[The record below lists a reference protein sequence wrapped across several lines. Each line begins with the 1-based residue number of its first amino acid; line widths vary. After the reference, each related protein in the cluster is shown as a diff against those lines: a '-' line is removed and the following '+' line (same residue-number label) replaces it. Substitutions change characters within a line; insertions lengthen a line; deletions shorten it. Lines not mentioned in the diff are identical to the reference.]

1 MAKDASVTIT
11 ESQSAPQA
19 LTERIEKYDY
29 KSLQYPSDLGSER
42 FPHYVMFFI
51 NVNTKS
57 QYFEQ
62 NTPEGEST
70 RITAQREMTA
80 KTQQDVRDVAGMAMN
95 SAMNSAAGT
104 AAKEKIDKY
113 APPGAKEIG
122 AAVAR
127 VATKAIGNISLAKK
141 TSRTNTAIMLY
152 MPSTL
157 QQSFKQSYAGTSA
170 TEALGLIGAAS
181 QLGGQAA
188 AGYKTGGIDGLVNAM
203 ASNSGAVSEI
213 AGKGTDLLA
222 STGLVGKDL
231 SKLIMSGSGMAV
243 NPNEETLYQK
253 PEFRSHQFTF
263 DFFPRSVDEARNVRS
278 IIRTFKAHS
287 APELSKTTTSRY
299 FITPSEFE
307 IEYSINDGVR
317 PADAR
322 IGKVGVCVLEDITLD
337 YAPDE
342 FSVYHDKSHTH
353 IRMQITF
360 KEIEYITREMIEQEG
375 F

>member
-1 MAKDASVTIT
+1 MANDDSVTIT

-19 LTERIEKYDY
+19 LAERLDKYDY

-51 NVNTKS
+51 NVNTNS
-57 QYFEQ
+57 QYATKT
-62 NTPEGEST
+62 TPAGETTQST
-70 RITAQREMTA
+70 IQRQFA
-80 KTQQDVRDVAGMAMN
+80 SKAQQDVMDLATTVADNKYIKPVVDAAK
-95 SAMNSAAGT
+95 SAIGGSVLAAGT
-104 AAKEKIDKY
+104 EALS
-113 APPGAKEIG
+113 G
-122 AAVAR
+122 
-127 VATKAIGNISLAKK
+127 ISLAKK

-157 QQSFKQSYAGTSA
+157 QQSFKQSYAGVEA
-170 TEALGLIGAAS
+170 TKALGALGVVS
-181 QLGGQAA
+181 QLGGQAVE
-188 AGYKTGGIDGLVNAM
+188 GYKNGGLDGLLKSVTGNKGAM
-203 ASNSGAVSEI
+203 AELAGRGAN
-213 AGKGTDLLA
+213 ALA
-222 STGLVGKDL
+222 KKTILGENVVGEDL
-231 SKLIMSGSGMAV
+231 SKLIMSGSGMAL

-263 DFFPRSVDEARNVRS
+263 DFFPRSMDEARNVRS
-278 IIRTFKAHS
+278 IIRTFKAHG
-287 APELSKTTTSRY
+287 APELSKTSTSRY

-342 FSVYHDKSHTH
+342 FSVYHDSSHTH
-353 IRMQITF
+353 IRMQLTF
-360 KEIEYITREMIEQEG
+360 KEIEYVTREMIEFEG

>member
-1 MAKDASVTIT
+1 MANDDSVTIT

-19 LTERIEKYDY
+19 LAERLDKYDY

-51 NVNTKS
+51 NVNTNS
-57 QYFEQ
+57 QYATK
-62 NTPEGEST
+62 NTPAGET
-70 RITAQREMTA
+70 TQITATREMTSGSL
-80 KTQQDVRDVAGMAMN
+80 V
-95 SAMNSAAGT
+95 AAGT
-104 AAKEKIDKY
+104 ELV
-113 APPGAKEIG
+113 G
-122 AAVAR
+122 
-127 VATKAIGNISLAKK
+127 ISLAKK

-157 QQSFKQSYAGTSA
+157 QQSFKQSYAGTEA
-170 TEALGLIGAAS
+170 TKALGMLGMAS
-181 QLGGQAA
+181 QLGGQAVE
-188 AGYKTGGIDGLVNAM
+188 GYKNGGLDGLLKSVTGNKGAM
-203 ASNSGAVSEI
+203 AELAGRGAN
-213 AGKGTDLLA
+213 ALA
-222 STGLVGKDL
+222 KKTILGENVVGEDL
-231 SKLIMSGSGMAV
+231 SKLIMSGSGMAL

-263 DFFPRSVDEARNVRS
+263 DFFPRSMDEARNVRS
-278 IIRTFKAHS
+278 IIRTFKAHG
-287 APELSKTTTSRY
+287 APELSKTSTSRY

-342 FSVYHDKSHTH
+342 FSVYHDSSHTH
-353 IRMQITF
+353 IRMQLTF
-360 KEIEYITREMIEQEG
+360 KEIEYVTREMIEFEG

>member
-1 MAKDASVTIT
+1 MANDDSVTIT

-19 LTERIEKYDY
+19 LAERLDKYDY

-57 QYFEQ
+57 QYATKT
-62 NTPEGEST
+62 TPAGETNRST
-70 RITAQREMTA
+70 IQRQFTGKA
-80 KTQQDVRDVAGMAMN
+80 QQDVKNLATQVADNKYIKPVVDAAK
-95 SAMNSAAGT
+95 SAIGGSVLAAGT
-104 AAKEKIDKY
+104 
-113 APPGAKEIG
+113 
-122 AAVAR
+122 
-127 VATKAIGNISLAKK
+127 KALSGISLAKK

-157 QQSFKQSYAGTSA
+157 QQSFKQSYAGVEA
-170 TEALGLIGAAS
+170 TKALGALGVVS
-181 QLGGQAA
+181 QLGGQAVE
-188 AGYKTGGIDGLVNAM
+188 GYKNGGLDGLLKSMTGNKGAM
-203 ASNSGAVSEI
+203 AELAS
-213 AGKGTDLLA
+213 KGTNALA
-222 STGLVGKDL
+222 TFGVVGEDL
-231 SKLIMSGSGMAV
+231 SKLIMSGSGMAL

-263 DFFPRSVDEARNVRS
+263 DFFPRSMDEARNVRS
-278 IIRTFKAHS
+278 IIRTFKAHG
-287 APELSKTTTSRY
+287 APELSKTSTSRY

-342 FSVYHDKSHTH
+342 FSVYHDSSHTH
-353 IRMQITF
+353 IRMQLTF
-360 KEIEYITREMIEQEG
+360 KEIEYVTREMIEFEG

>member
-11 ESQSAPQA
+11 ESESAPQA
-19 LTERIEKYDY
+19 LTERVDKYEY

-62 NTPEGEST
+62 NTPAGETT

-95 SAMNSAAGT
+95 SVMNSAAGT

-113 APPGAKEIG
+113 ATPDAKEVG

-157 QQSFKQSYAGTSA
+157 QQSFKQSYAGMSA

-203 ASNSGAVSEI
+203 AANSGAVSEI
-213 AGKGTDLLA
+213 AGKGADLLT

-231 SKLIMSGSGMAV
+231 SKLIMAGSGMAI

-263 DFFPRSVDEARNVRS
+263 DFFPRSVVEARNVRN

-287 APELSKTTTSRY
+287 APELSKTSTSRY

-322 IGKVGVCVLEDITLD
+322 IGKVGVCVLQDITLD

-360 KEIEYITREMIEQEG
+360 KEIEYVTREMIEQEG

>member
-62 NTPEGEST
+62 NTPEGEAT
-70 RITAQREMTA
+70 RKTAQRGMLA
-80 KTQQDVRDVAGMAMN
+80 KVEGDVREVAGSVLEKVTTDKFAA
-95 SAMNSAAGT
+95 SAS
-104 AAKEKIDKY
+104 K
-113 APPGAKEIG
+113 
-122 AAVAR
+122 AVAS
-127 VATKAIGNISLAKK
+127 ISLAKK

-157 QQSFKQSYAGTSA
+157 QQSFKQSYDTADGTKA
-170 TEALGLIGAAS
+170 TGLIGAAS

-188 AGYKTGGIDGLVNAM
+188 EGYKTGGIDGLINAM
-203 ASNSGAVSEI
+203 ASDSGAGAE
-213 AGKGTDLLA
+213 
-222 STGLVGKDL
+222 LVGKGLAALEKTKLGGNLVGEGLDR
-231 SKLIMSGSGMAV
+231 LIMAGSGMVV
-243 NPNEETLYQK
+243 NPNEETLYKK